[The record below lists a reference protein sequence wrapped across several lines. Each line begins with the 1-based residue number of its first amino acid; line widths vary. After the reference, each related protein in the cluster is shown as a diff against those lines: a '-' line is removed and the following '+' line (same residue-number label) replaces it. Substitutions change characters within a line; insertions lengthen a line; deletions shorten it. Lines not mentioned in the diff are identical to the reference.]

1 MSPPRFC
8 CCAAAHSGL
17 QVDDMD
23 LDANPRDDFM
33 TYSWGKWA
41 QRNPIP
47 DEYSAWGVFYKLRD
61 QVLGDVKGL
70 CEAKAAEIDMLDA
83 STCEG
88 QIARFWKAAMD
99 EAGVEAAG
107 TAALDP
113 LLARIADATDRDSFI
128 ETIGYLHTQGL
139 SVLFD
144 AAVLP
149 DMKDSTT
156 ERLFFAQGGLG
167 LPDRDYYTDA
177 DKAEKLAAYEAH
189 VAAMW
194 ALFRPDENASAV
206 ATSVVDV
213 ERRLAA
219 TSRTRT
225 AMRDI
230 ASLYNKQTPDE
241 LEAAVFP
248 WAAVFRGYGI
258 DVPAFAIVATPEMFT
273 FLADDIE
280 AHLDAY
286 KQYASWHVLKAL
298 ASYLPSVYVN
308 EAFALSKA
316 LSGAKELS
324 ARWKR
329 VVNTLNDTCG
339 ELMGAVYCAAYFP
352 PTAKTAMLELV
363 GCLQEALA
371 LSLQDLAWM
380 TPATKAKSLEKLD
393 AIVTKIGYPDLWTD
407 FSALRVDGSYVEV
420 VLSMQR
426 FMFAENI
433 VRRVDQPV
441 QKHKWEMPPQMVNA
455 YYNPMANEIVFPA
468 AILQSPSF
476 SLDRD
481 MAMNFGAIG
490 AVIGHEMTHGFDDQG
505 RLFDAAGN
513 LSEWWTP
520 EDAAAFNA
528 RTQVVVDQFSK
539 YQVLGR
545 PVNGQL
551 TLGENIADIGG
562 VKIAYRALQLYL
574 AKHGRPDELVDGYTP
589 EQRFFLAWGQFWAS
603 TDRDEQALKLLS
615 VDVHSPGF
623 LRSFAPLKN
632 LPEFYAAFNIQEGDG
647 MYLPEAE
654 RAAIW

>member
-1 MSPPRFC
+1 
-8 CCAAAHSGL
+8 
-17 QVDDMD
+17 
-23 LDANPRDDFM
+23 
-33 TYSWGKWA
+33 
-41 QRNPIP
+41 
-47 DEYSAWGVFYKLRD
+47 
-61 QVLGDVKGL
+61 
-70 CEAKAAEIDMLDA
+70 
-83 STCEG
+83 
-88 QIARFWKAAMD
+88 
-99 EAGVEAAG
+99 
-107 TAALDP
+107 
-113 LLARIADATDRDSFI
+113 
-128 ETIGYLHTQGL
+128 
-139 SVLFD
+139 
-144 AAVLP
+144 
-149 DMKDSTT
+149 
-156 ERLFFAQGGLG
+156 
-167 LPDRDYYTDA
+167 
-177 DKAEKLAAYEAH
+177 
-189 VAAMW
+189 
-194 ALFRPDENASAV
+194 
-206 ATSVVDV
+206 
-213 ERRLAA
+213 
-219 TSRTRT
+219 
-225 AMRDI
+225 
-230 ASLYNKQTPDE
+230 
-241 LEAAVFP
+241 
-248 WAAVFRGYGI
+248 
-258 DVPAFAIVATPEMFT
+258 
-273 FLADDIE
+273 
-280 AHLDAY
+280 
-286 KQYASWHVLKAL
+286 
-298 ASYLPSVYVN
+298 
-308 EAFALSKA
+308 
-316 LSGAKELS
+316 
-324 ARWKR
+324 
-329 VVNTLNDTCG
+329 
-339 ELMGAVYCAAYFP
+339 
-352 PTAKTAMLELV
+352 
-363 GCLQEALA
+363 
-371 LSLQDLAWM
+371 M

-426 FMFAENI
+426 FMFAETI

-574 AKHGRPDELVDGYTP
+574 AKHGRPDELIDGYTP

-632 LPEFYAAFNIQEGDG
+632 LPEFYTAFNIQEGDG